1 MWGMTWLEHA
11 AADLRFAIRR
21 LVHRP
26 GFSLS
31 ALTVTALGIGATT
44 AVFTAVDAAMLRPLP
59 FLRPAELVTL
69 TNVNIP
75 FGEERDESDR
85 TVGIDQVLKMPELFA
100 NAAAFAAGG
109 LNLEDAEHPRRVNAG
124 IVTATFFPTLG
135 VMPERGRAFDVEE
148 GRPNGPRAVI
158 LSDAL
163 WRSQF
168 GGADVLG
175 STITLSGNRYR
186 VVGVMP
192 RGFGFPNGSDLWIPL
207 SVPTTRETFRPFRG
221 YLPSRVIA
229 RVAPSVSVDAASKR
243 LLATWELAIGPR
255 EPGRRTNLD
264 ETVDE
269 IRRVGA
275 AVPLQ
280 QEIVGERR
288 RGLLILMGA
297 TVLLLLIASAN
308 VANLLLSDG
317 ASRQREVALR
327 EVLGAT
333 RGRVVRQL
341 LVESL
346 VLALTGAV
354 VGLVL
359 APAMLGTLRALM
371 PGELAGTAPVHLD
384 LRVLAFAIGLALVTG
399 IAFGLWPA
407 FGTSRVDPAQTIK
420 SGGGGATASLG
431 HARRLLIAGELA
443 LTVMLLVGAGLM
455 LKSFRRLMAQDFG
468 MNTAQVAT
476 LELTFANPVIAPA
489 SPPENRAAV
498 RKQAMH
504 VMLDRLTADPAV
516 EAAGI
521 VNDLP
526 LRGGAGLGIFV
537 TPDGMPPPKDAFARY
552 LIASGGYFK
561 ALGIPILRGR
571 TFTADDDDVGER
583 VAIVSRTMATT
594 FWPNVDAVGR
604 TFHFGKDS
612 TPYTVVG
619 IVADVKDGDV
629 AEEGRAQMYFALDER
644 SPANIALV
652 ARGSLPP
659 SELLSRLTNAVRF
672 AAPRQAVFNAR
683 TMDDVVGNSV
693 APRRTNTL
701 LISLFGVL
709 ALALSTFGVYAV
721 VSYSVVRR
729 RRELGIRSAL
739 GASRVDIVALVAREM
754 AWVAGAGVGVG
765 LVAAWA
771 LSRVVTSLLFDV
783 TAHDA
788 GTFALVP
795 AALLVPALLATLVPT
810 LRAVRASPTE
820 VMRSE

>member
-1 MWGMTWLEHA
+1 V
-11 AADLRFAIRR
+11 R
-21 LVHRP
+21 LP
-26 GFSLS
+26 T

-297 TVLLLLIASAN
+297 TVLLLLIASRWRCVRCWAPH
-308 VANLLLSDG
+308 AG
-317 ASRQREVALR
+317 ASCANYWW
-327 EVLGAT
+327 
-333 RGRVVRQL
+333 RVSSSR
-341 LVESL
+341 S
-346 VLALTGAV
+346 
-354 VGLVL
+354 
-359 APAMLGTLRALM
+359 RALSS
-371 PGELAGTAPVHLD
+371 ASC
-384 LRVLAFAIGLALVTG
+384 LRPRC
-399 IAFGLWPA
+399 WE
-407 FGTSRVDPAQTIK
+407 R
-420 SGGGGATASLG
+420 
-431 HARRLLIAGELA
+431 
-443 LTVMLLVGAGLM
+443 
-455 LKSFRRLMAQDFG
+455 
-468 MNTAQVAT
+468 
-476 LELTFANPVIAPA
+476 
-489 SPPENRAAV
+489 
-498 RKQAMH
+498 
-504 VMLDRLTADPAV
+504 
-516 EAAGI
+516 
-521 VNDLP
+521 
-526 LRGGAGLGIFV
+526 
-537 TPDGMPPPKDAFARY
+537 FAR
-552 LIASGGYFK
+552 
-561 ALGIPILRGR
+561 
-571 TFTADDDDVGER
+571 
-583 VAIVSRTMATT
+583 
-594 FWPNVDAVGR
+594 
-604 TFHFGKDS
+604 
-612 TPYTVVG
+612 
-619 IVADVKDGDV
+619 
-629 AEEGRAQMYFALDER
+629 
-644 SPANIALV
+644 
-652 ARGSLPP
+652 
-659 SELLSRLTNAVRF
+659 
-672 AAPRQAVFNAR
+672 
-683 TMDDVVGNSV
+683 
-693 APRRTNTL
+693 
-701 LISLFGVL
+701 
-709 ALALSTFGVYAV
+709 
-721 VSYSVVRR
+721 
-729 RRELGIRSAL
+729 
-739 GASRVDIVALVAREM
+739 
-754 AWVAGAGVGVG
+754 
-765 LVAAWA
+765 
-771 LSRVVTSLLFDV
+771 
-783 TAHDA
+783 
-788 GTFALVP
+788 
-795 AALLVPALLATLVPT
+795 
-810 LRAVRASPTE
+810 
-820 VMRSE
+820 